1 MTDLSLHVEA
11 PAEVPLGEAVVV
23 VLRLRNDG
31 SSPATTSSRLD
42 LAQGDL
48 SVWVAPEG
56 GDRVRVEWPWQVDS
70 GRTEVD
76 LAPGQELVGSALLL
90 SATGS
95 LFPAPGDYAVLAAF
109 AVRPDLEVTSAPAT
123 VRRVAATDPGAAAR
137 QRALE
142 DPDVVR
148 SLASVSTIGAAAEG
162 LALLAASDAS
172 PVAQLLA
179 ACVTTVTA
187 DLPPVIERA
196 VDAAGAVIAAAAVAA
211 VLPPGVFPGD
221 ERLAVAEDVAG
232 PAADPTVTA
241 LLSGSAATAG

>member
-1 MTDLSLHVEA
+1 VTDLSLHVEA

-31 SSPATTSSRLD
+31 RTPVTTSRRLD

-48 SVWVAPEG
+48 SVWVAAEG

-76 LAPGQELVGSALLL
+76 LAPGQEIVGSALLL

-95 LFPAPGDYAVLAAF
+95 LFPSPGDYAVLAAF
-109 AVRPDLEVTSAPAT
+109 AVRPDLQVTSAPAT
-123 VRRVAATDPGAAAR
+123 VRRVAATDAGAAAR

-148 SLASVSTIGAAAEG
+148 SLCSVSTIGAAADG
-162 LALLAASDAS
+162 LALISAADVS

-179 ACVTTVTA
+179 ACVTTVTD
-187 DLPPVIERA
+187 DLPPVVRRA
-196 VDAAGAVIAAAAVAA
+196 VDAAGAVTVAAAVAA

-221 ERLAVAEDVAG
+221 ERLEVVADVSG
-232 PAADPTVTA
+232 PAADSTVGA